1 MGYRL
6 YIYIY
11 RERERERTGT
21 LRFLSFFVFLNMQ
34 IDIKCFIQQP

>member
-6 YIYIY
+6 YIYI
-11 RERERERTGT
+11 ERERTGT